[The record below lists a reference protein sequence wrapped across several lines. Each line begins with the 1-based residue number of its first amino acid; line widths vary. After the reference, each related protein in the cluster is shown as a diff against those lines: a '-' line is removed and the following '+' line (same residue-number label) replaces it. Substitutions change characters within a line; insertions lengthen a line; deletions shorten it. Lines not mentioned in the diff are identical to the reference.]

1 MLRFRSPLVLLGA
14 GTLLLSAC
22 GSGLE
27 ALTLARTGR
36 DASKLAAGA
45 NESADVMWAPYME
58 YQVTGDLP
66 DLGDEARAGKVSAPS
81 LSTSKK
87 RLTDLAGHFGVEG
100 EPVAN
105 EEDRANWTLG
115 LDRET
120 WSGMNMYVSDS
131 EVWWSYTAD
140 SLAGTVTS
148 KCLDPVPAP
157 GSPDDSGVSTG
168 CAEIPEPKKPEN
180 LPSAAEAEAAMRELL
195 GAGGEDPSE
204 WKMSA
209 TVDEWGAWVQAI
221 RLVGGLESSY
231 MWWMSFGEDA
241 VVTSASGT
249 FVTFRSN
256 GSYPLADTAAAVD
269 RLATWMFAARSAD
282 LVHGAAIPEISGA
295 LTEESVVEGGE
306 RVDPSEGSGSGSG
319 SSPGSDGDDVPA
331 PDQKPVE
338 PMPIDPVEPMEP
350 VVVDITGARLG
361 LMAAWL
367 EDGRVMLL
375 PAYIYTN
382 ADGDV
387 GSVYA
392 IVDEYLGFA
401 DPTDTT
407 VPAPTDSTDLPEP
420 PPLIDQE
427 TAATLVGLSEN
438 DAVAN
443 AEANGWIVRI
453 AERDGE
459 KFPLTADWVENRV
472 NLAIDDEVVI
482 GVTVG

>member
-1 MLRFRSPLVLLGA
+1 MLRFRAPLVLLGA

-58 YQVTGDLP
+58 YEVVGDLP
-66 DLGDEARAGKVSAPS
+66 DLGDAARAWKVSAPS
-81 LSTSKK
+81 LSTSKN
-87 RLTDLAGHFGVEG
+87 RLADLARHFGVEG

-105 EEDRANWTLG
+105 KEDRANWTIG
-115 LDRET
+115 LDPET

-131 EVWWSYTAD
+131 EVWWSYTSEA
-140 SLAGTVTS
+140 LTRTVT
-148 KCLDPVPAP
+148 P
-157 GSPDDSGVSTG
+157 GCVEPGLENASPDDSGVSTP
-168 CAEIPEPKKPEN
+168 CADIPEPKKPEN
-180 LPSAAEAEAAMRELL
+180 LPSVAEAEAAMRDLL
-195 GAGGEDPSE
+195 EAGGEDPSE
-204 WKMSA
+204 WRLSA

-241 VVTSASGT
+241 EVTNASGT
-249 FVTFRSN
+249 FATFRSN

-269 RLATWMFAARSAD
+269 RLATWMFAARAEDLEGGAD
-282 LVHGAAIPEISGA
+282 IADISGA
-295 LTEESVVEGGE
+295 LTKESVVGEGE
-306 RVDPSEGSGSGSG
+306 PVDPSEGSGSG

-331 PDQKPVE
+331 PDEKPIE
-338 PMPIDPVEPMEP
+338 PMPIEPVEPMEP
-350 VVVDITGARLG
+350 VVVEITGARLG

-407 VPAPTDSTDLPEP
+407 LPGPTDSTDVPAP
-420 PPLIDQE
+420 PPLIDE
-427 TAATLVGLSEN
+427 KTAATLVGLSEE

-443 AEANGWIVRI
+443 AEANGWIVRV

-472 NLAIDDEVVI
+472 NLVVDNDVVI

>member
-1 MLRFRSPLVLLGA
+1 MPRFRSSLVLLGA
-14 GTLLLSAC
+14 GALLLSAC

-45 NESADVMWAPYME
+45 NESADVMWAPSME
-58 YQVTGDLP
+58 YEVVGDLP
-66 DLGDEARAGKVSAPS
+66 SLGDEAKAWEVKAPS
-81 LSTSKK
+81 LSTAKK
-87 RLTDLAGHFGVEG
+87 RLTALARHFGVEG

-105 EEDRANWTLG
+105 EEDRANWTIG
-115 LDRET
+115 LDPDT
-120 WSGMNMYVSDS
+120 WSGMNMYVADS
-131 EVWWSYTAD
+131 EVWWSYSSE
-140 SLAGTVTS
+140 SLSRTVTNGCLEPAPDAGTSDET
-148 KCLDPVPAP
+148 
-157 GSPDDSGVSTG
+157 GVSAG

-180 LPSAAEAEAAMRELL
+180 LPSAAEAEVAMRELL
-195 GAGGEDPSE
+195 EAGGEDPAE
-204 WKMSA
+204 WKLSA
-209 TVDEWGAWVQAI
+209 TIDEWGAWVQAI

-241 VVTSASGT
+241 EVTSASGT
-249 FVTFRSN
+249 FASFRSN
-256 GSYPLADTAAAVD
+256 GSYPLADTTAAVD

-282 LVHGAAIPEISGA
+282 LVGGAAIAEISDA
-295 LTEESVVEGGE
+295 LTKEALIGESEP
-306 RVDPSEGSGSGSG
+306 VDLSEGSGSG
-319 SSPGSDGDDVPA
+319 SSPGDDGGDDPA
-331 PDQKPVE
+331 PDEKPVD
-338 PMPIDPVEPMEP
+338 PIPVEPVEPMEP
-350 VVVDITGARLG
+350 VVVEISGVRLG

-382 ADGDV
+382 SDGDV

-407 VPAPTDSTDLPEP
+407 VPGPTDSTDAPEP

-427 TAATLVGLSEN
+427 TADTLVGLSED
-438 DAVAN
+438 DATAN

-472 NLAIDDEVVI
+472 NLVVDDGIVI

>member
-1 MLRFRSPLVLLGA
+1 MLRFRAPLVLLGA
-14 GTLLLSAC
+14 GTLVLSAC

-58 YQVTGDLP
+58 YTVVGDLP
-66 DLGDEARAGKVSAPS
+66 DLGDEARAWKVSAPS
-81 LSTSKK
+81 LSASKE

-105 EEDRANWTLG
+105 KEDRANWTIG
-115 LDRET
+115 LDPET

-131 EVWWSYTAD
+131 EVWWSYTSD
-140 SLAGTVTS
+140 SLSRTVTGG
-148 KCLDPVPAP
+148 CVEPAP
-157 GSPDDSGVSTG
+157 GRPDDAGVSTG

-180 LPSAAEAEAAMRELL
+180 LPSAAEAEAAMRSLL
-195 GAGGEDPSE
+195 GAGGEDPAE
-204 WKMSA
+204 WRLSA
-209 TVDEWGAWVQAI
+209 AIDEWGAWVQAI

-231 MWWMSFGEDA
+231 MWWMSLGEDA
-241 VVTSASGT
+241 EVTSASGT
-249 FVTFRSN
+249 FVSFRSN
-256 GSYPLADTAAAVD
+256 GAYPLADTAAAVD
-269 RLATWMFAARSAD
+269 RLATWMFAARAED
-282 LVHGAAIPEISGA
+282 LVGGAAIADISDA
-295 LTEESVVEGGE
+295 LTKDSVVEEGE
-306 RVDPSEGSGSGSG
+306 PVDPSEGSGSGSG
-319 SSPGSDGDDVPA
+319 SSPGSGGDDAPA
-331 PDQKPVE
+331 PDEKPVE

-350 VVVDITGARLG
+350 VVVEITGARLG

-407 VPAPTDSTDLPEP
+407 VPGPTDSTELPAP
-420 PPLIDQE
+420 PPLIDEE
-427 TAATLVGLSEN
+427 TAATLVGLSED
-438 DAVAN
+438 DAVTN

-472 NLAIDDEVVI
+472 NLVVDNDVVI